1 MSFNPGSTL
10 TPSQDDPL
18 EDSVLPATS
27 GLHGVP
33 VARPWPERT
42 RK

>member
-10 TPSQDDPL
+10 PPSQDDPL

-27 GLHGVP
+27 GPL
-33 VARPWPERT
+33 A
-42 RK
+42 